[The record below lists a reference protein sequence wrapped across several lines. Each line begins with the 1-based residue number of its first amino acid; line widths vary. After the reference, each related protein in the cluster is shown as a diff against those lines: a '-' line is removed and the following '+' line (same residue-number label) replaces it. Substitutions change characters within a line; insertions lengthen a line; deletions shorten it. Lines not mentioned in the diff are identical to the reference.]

1 MYAKD
6 NRPND
11 AGNFKKAVHMYIAI
25 EPANSYRDQHPP
37 RIEASEEAPTSWRQ
51 EGEGILILSPET
63 EFRADGKQLAG

>member
-11 AGNFKKAVHMYIAI
+11 AGNFKKAVHMYIAK

-37 RIEASEEAPTSWRQ
+37 RIEASEEAPT
-51 EGEGILILSPET
+51 
-63 EFRADGKQLAG
+63 